1 MPSAKV
7 LARVQML
14 TIALNA
20 LTLKTESSVSLNVHS
35 RSIPRTEI
43 VSIVM
48 SHAMVAKVQE
58 TQFPMMDV
66 LIVKTL
72 SLTEP
77 FKSVSRK
84 IQLAQVRLQEGWCHL
99 MFNNCFHCFPRWIL
113 QRVRWTLRQGFSG
126 KIYLSPVS
134 PTLHKVY
141 RFRISRERLLRVR
154 QISKRWTVRRWV
166 WRESVCRWSHPN
178 MPVVWRWMPEMSR
191 SGNQRL
197 LRLQKLK
204 NILRRSSG
212 ETLP

>member
-1 MPSAKV
+1 MHKTTFENCTVINFECFPFSEFIKSTQKAAAIAMPSAKV

-84 IQLAQVRLQEGWCHL
+84 IQLAQVRLQEG
-99 MFNNCFHCFPRWIL
+99 
-113 QRVRWTLRQGFSG
+113 
-126 KIYLSPVS
+126 
-134 PTLHKVY
+134 
-141 RFRISRERLLRVR
+141 
-154 QISKRWTVRRWV
+154 
-166 WRESVCRWSHPN
+166 
-178 MPVVWRWMPEMSR
+178 
-191 SGNQRL
+191 
-197 LRLQKLK
+197 
-204 NILRRSSG
+204 
-212 ETLP
+212 